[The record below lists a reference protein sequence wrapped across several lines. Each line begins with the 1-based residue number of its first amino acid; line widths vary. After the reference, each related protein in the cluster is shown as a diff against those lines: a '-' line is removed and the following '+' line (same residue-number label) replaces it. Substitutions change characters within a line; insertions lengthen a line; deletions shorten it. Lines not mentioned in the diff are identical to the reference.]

1 MSVPKG
7 QIHMMQSIIKN
18 KNNVKQPYV
27 ERNIQIKSKPKP
39 KFSMNTRRFNTM
51 NIVQKQG
58 VSHLAYK
65 ESKKDK
71 VSSTHFRGRWMGFMY
86 RDPNKPKGGCG
97 VCYQH

>member
-18 KNNVKQPYV
+18 KNNVKVQNNDK
-27 ERNIQIKSKPKP
+27 NIQIQSKSKTQFTMKT
-39 KFSMNTRRFNTM
+39 SRFNNM
-51 NIVQKQG
+51 HLVQKKG

-65 ESKKDK
+65 EAKKDK
-71 VSSTHFRGRWMGFMY
+71 VSPTHFRGRWMGFMY